1 MNKRYTSSTLMA
13 RVMQKSKPYLFLLPA
28 LFFIVMF
35 TYYPFVETI
44 INSFFK
50 LNNKAQR
57 VNFVGLKNYL
67 QVFKAKNFNNSL
79 YNSIR
84 FTLMTVPFNISIS
97 LILALLAEKRRRF
110 SRMYE
115 VMFSLPMA
123 ISMSA
128 TCMIFKLLLNNSI
141 GLFNYSLGLDI
152 KWFFDKNT
160 ALWGIAIITVWQN
173 IGYEFLYLSAALRNV
188 PQDVLEAATVDG
200 ANWIHRTLRIVFP
213 LITPTVFYLFCLDLI
228 GGMMMSGPV
237 MVLTNGGPR
246 NSTETLVYHMYSKTV
261 SGTNMGYG
269 YAISIVIFLIVFLLM
284 LLSFKAEKKGVYYE

>member
-1 MNKRYTSSTLMA
+1 MNKRYTSSTLMT

-57 VNFVGLKNYL
+57 VDFVGLKNYL

>member
-1 MNKRYTSSTLMA
+1 MA

-44 INSFFK
+44 VNSFFK

-57 VNFVGLKNYL
+57 VDFVGLKNYL

>member
-1 MNKRYTSSTLMA
+1 MNKRYMSSNPAA
-13 RVMQKSKPYLFLLPA
+13 RMMQKSKPYLFLLPA
-28 LFFIVMF
+28 LFFIIMF
-35 TYYPFVETI
+35 TYYPFFETI

-57 VNFVGLKNYL
+57 MDFVGLKNYL
-67 QVFKAKNFNNSL
+67 SVFKAKNFNNSL
-79 YNSIR
+79 YNSLR
-84 FTLMTVPFNISIS
+84 FTAMTVPFNLSIS

-110 SRMYE
+110 SRLYE
-115 VMFSLPMA
+115 VLFSLPMA

-141 GLFNYSLGLDI
+141 GLFNYALGLNI

-200 ANWIHRTLRIVFP
+200 ANWGHRTLRIVLP
-213 LITPTVFYLFCLDLI
+213 LISPTLFYLFCLDLI
-228 GGMMMSGPV
+228 AGMMMSGPV

-269 YAISIVIFLIVFLLM
+269 YAISIVIFLIVFLLV
-284 LLSFKAEKKGVYYE
+284 LISFRAEKKGVYYE

>member
-57 VNFVGLKNYL
+57 VDFVGLKNYL

-84 FTLMTVPFNISIS
+84 LTLMTVPFNISIS

>member
-1 MNKRYTSSTLMA
+1 MNKRYTSSTLMT
-13 RVMQKSKPYLFLLPA
+13 RMMQKSKPYLFLLPA

-57 VNFVGLKNYL
+57 VDFVGLKNYL

-110 SRMYE
+110 SRVYE

-141 GLFNYSLGLDI
+141 GLLNYSLGLDI